1 MSQRH
6 EQRCK
11 YRIPDPNALI
21 HDISHYLEAPM
32 PTPIRRSYLI
42 LLLSLTLNGCGGS
55 DSSETHTSAP
65 SPTPAPSVQSFTLN
79 FAPTANGAPVNCSN
93 IVTGLGPNES
103 YSVNIM
109 DWRFYISD
117 LAFYDTAGNRLPV
130 YLDDNS
136 FQLNESTGSVALIDF
151 TDRST
156 GLCSDAQEG
165 TARTN
170 TKITGTYTGDVA
182 NVGFRV
188 GVPQALMKATI
199 ASTDDVNDAP
209 SPLGELYWSWASG
222 YRHFVLNFAA
232 MDSAHTDMVENS
244 GFHIGSRDC
253 GTQGG
258 KALSDRETCGLINNP
273 EVYLPGFD
281 LENNLVTVDL
291 AALLSNVRESD
302 FLSDSWEDYGDDES
316 LCLDSRRNGNSCVTA
331 QSFGIQCHSGATQ
344 AACVSLFPNFGLNL
358 TTGTADSESNIVF
371 GKQ

>member
-1 MSQRH
+1 
-6 EQRCK
+6 
-11 YRIPDPNALI
+11 
-21 HDISHYLEAPM
+21 M

-65 SPTPAPSVQSFTLN
+65 SPTPAPPVQSFTLN

-344 AACVSLFPNFGLNL
+344 TACVSLFPNFGLNL